1 MRRISDATVV
11 ADPIGSGIKDA
22 GFDELE
28 NAAEVLGAPHPV
40 HGSPSLGGEGPVY
53 GAQADEAIFPV
64 GEDGQGEFMGQT
76 VTGDGGISSPD
87 EGVEGVGT
95 MNPANPPLP

>member
-1 MRRISDATVV
+1 MNWRMRL
-11 ADPIGSGIKDA
+11 K
-22 GFDELE
+22 
-28 NAAEVLGAPHPV
+28 
-40 HGSPSLGGEGPVY
+40 SLARPTQFTARPAWGGEGPVY